1 MDFLKFYISAQIIV
15 LLVFLILCK
24 VGGYDDYDE

>member
-1 MDFLKFYISAQIIV
+1 MEFLRFYISAQIIT
-15 LLVFLILCK
+15 LLVFLILCM

>member
-1 MDFLKFYISAQIIV
+1 MEYVIMFLSAQIIT
-15 LLVFLILCK
+15 LLIFLILCM

>member
-1 MDFLKFYISAQIIV
+1 MEYVIMFLSAQIIT
-15 LLVFLILCK
+15 LLVFLILCM

>member
-1 MDFLKFYISAQIIV
+1 MEYVIMFLLAQIV
-15 LLVFLILCK
+15 TLLVFLILCM